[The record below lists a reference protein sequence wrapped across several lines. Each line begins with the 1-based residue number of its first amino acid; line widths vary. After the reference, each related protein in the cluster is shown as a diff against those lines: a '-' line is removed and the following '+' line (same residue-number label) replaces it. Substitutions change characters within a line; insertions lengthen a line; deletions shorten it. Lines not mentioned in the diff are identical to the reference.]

1 MIITTALIGYSSSG
15 QTIEIPETTTVASL
29 IVLIAIIGNI
39 GYIVFQDKL
48 YQLKTYTNTYNNKYN
63 KLAYS
68 MTKIM
73 ISIMILL
80 ILTIPSNN
88 KFDISNRR
96 VFGCELTNWS
106 TFDNIQ
112 INIQIISIFILLIIL
127 VYFTYQ
133 NGHIQYILTSLVIL
147 FILVY
152 TLNQPQFNAV
162 YNPVD
167 HEITVDS
174 NSIVTDN
181 EDSYVELNYLS
192 ILQYDKYTRT
202 SKIIAP
208 FTPYAFSG
216 VINDEKIQK
225 TKHDQIQNIFK
236 LLKWPNNIE
245 FHEKTNVPASFL
257 MDNLFCVLYDLFGIY
272 KNLIMICTKE
282 SYDKLTKDG
291 FKLENSNARMLEII
305 TRGYIYTIHNHQQDR
320 LDNKIIN
327 KWPVEEDTLF
337 KYISKIVVKIKNNE
351 ITIEEYIAFLN
362 TINICIED
370 YLAYHSVS
378 ADNEKPPEKITEQI
392 SKYTDKALSKIYG
405 QDIEIEIPKLKFKIA
420 Q

>member
-1 MIITTALIGYSSSG
+1 MIITTTLIGYSSSG

-29 IVLIAIIGNI
+29 IVLIAILANI

-48 YQLKTYTNTYNNKYN
+48 YELKTYTNKYNNKYN
-63 KLAYS
+63 KLTYS

-88 KFDISNRR
+88 KFDISNIR
-96 VFGCELTNWS
+96 VLGCELTNWS
-106 TFDNIQ
+106 TFNNIQ
-112 INIQIISIFILLIIL
+112 TNIHIISVFILLFLL
-127 VYFTYQ
+127 VYSTYN

-147 FILVY
+147 FTLIY
-152 TLNQPQFNAV
+152 ILNQPQFNAI

-174 NSIVTDN
+174 NSILIDN
-181 EDSYVELNYLS
+181 DDSYVELNYLS
-192 ILQYDKYTRT
+192 TLKYSKYTRT
-202 SKIIAP
+202 SKIIAL

-216 VINDEKIQK
+216 AINDEKIQK
-225 TKHDQIQNIFK
+225 TKQDQIQNIFK
-236 LLKWPNNIE
+236 SLKWSNNIE
-245 FHEKTNVPASFL
+245 FHETSNVPASFL
-257 MDNLFCVLYDLFGIY
+257 LDNLFCVSYDLFGIY
-272 KNLIMICTKE
+272 KNLIMIYTKE

-305 TRGYIYTIHNHQQDR
+305 TRGYIYTIHNHQQNR

-337 KYISKIVVKIKNNE
+337 KYISKIIIKIKNNE
-351 ITIEEYIAFLN
+351 ITIEEYIEFLKM
-362 TINICIED
+362 INICIED

-378 ADNEKPPEKITEQI
+378 VDNEKPPEKITEQI
-392 SKYTDKALSKIYG
+392 CKYTDKALSKIYG
-405 QDIEIEIPKLKFKIA
+405 QDIEIEVLKLKFKIT